1 MVGLLK
7 RKPRG
12 ELSIPAKS
20 AAKSLAHGNIC
31 GSTRLKITLTEQ
43 VYGEFHFN
51 KILTLKLSKSGLR
64 LCGPVV

>member
-1 MVGLLK
+1 MVGLPK
-7 RKPRG
+7 RRPRG
-12 ELSIPAKS
+12 ELNIPAKS

-43 VYGEFHFN
+43 VDGKVRSN